1 MYAQFFGLRE
11 PPFNNT
17 PDPRFFFSTPDHE
30 EALAL
35 LIYAVSE
42 RKEFALLTGEI
53 GAGKTLVSR
62 MMLRHFGARIAYATI
77 NHAVRSHTDLVEL
90 VCMEFGLESRD
101 ARSHAQRLRSL
112 HDFLLAQFAKNVP
125 VVLVLDEAQNLP
137 TDAFEQ
143 LRMVGNLEADDAKLL
158 QTIIV
163 GQPELQRI
171 FASPQLR
178 QLRQRIFRSF
188 HLPALSR
195 ELTAKYIQHRVT
207 VAGGAG
213 HSIFDAD
220 AIDAVFA
227 ASGGIPRV
235 VNTLCD
241 NGLLSAYSAD
251 RATIDG
257 PFMHGV
263 IAQLSP
269 RTEVRATP
277 AYGFRPVEPV
287 EAPGIGAPPPSA
299 PAPERVT
306 PLGAVRPAAPRTGI
320 APVAGAATT
329 ESGFTDR
336 IGAIEREVAKLA
348 VGERE
353 SRDDLARLITHAKGM
368 LSRVDAVHSELRRR
382 ESEWNELLAN
392 GRAMI
397 GDMRS
402 ALDQTRR
409 TAVEAQRAGRAAQ
422 TAARAIQQDV
432 VLIREQGP
440 LASPRVPVA
449 VSPTVRAD
457 DPIAGAL
464 RSAGSD
470 SALISC
476 PSRSDD
482 VAPPKASPP
491 TASTRLA
498 REVDMLLALVQTA
511 GAR

>member
-62 MMLRHFGARIAYATI
+62 MMLRHFGARIAFATI
-77 NHAVRSHTDLVEL
+77 NHAVRNQADLTEL
-90 VCMEFGLESRD
+90 VCMEFGLESREV
-101 ARSHAQRLRSL
+101 RSHAQRLRAL
-112 HDFLLAQFAKNVP
+112 HDFLLAQFAKNAP

-137 TDAFEQ
+137 MDAFEQ

-195 ELTAKYIQHRVT
+195 ELTAKYIQHRLS
-207 VAGGAG
+207 VAGSPGQP
-213 HSIFDAD
+213 IFDAE

-251 RATIDG
+251 RRAIDG
-257 PFMHGV
+257 AFMRGI
-263 IAQLSP
+263 IAQLTP
-269 RTEVRATP
+269 RTDVRTAP

-287 EAPGIGAPPPSA
+287 EMSGIGAPAPSLLT
-299 PAPERVT
+299 PERAPST
-306 PLGAVRPAAPRTGI
+306 ASLRLAEPRTPPMPASGT
-320 APVAGAATT
+320 VAIDP
-329 ESGFTDR
+329 GFTDR

-348 VGERE
+348 VGERD
-353 SRDDLARLITHAKGM
+353 SRDDLTRLITHAKGM
-368 LSRVDAVHSELRRR
+368 LSRVDAVHTELRRR
-382 ESEWNELLAN
+382 EGEWNELLAT

-402 ALDQTRR
+402 TLDQTRR
-409 TAVEAQRAGRAAQ
+409 TAVEAQRAGRVAQ

-432 VLIREQGP
+432 VLIREHGP
-440 LASPRVPVA
+440 LAPRLVGASGQTGRTDVSIGGGIQAGGSVA
-449 VSPTVRAD
+449 T
-457 DPIAGAL
+457 AGAGTSF
-464 RSAGSD
+464 SA
-470 SALISC
+470 AAV
-476 PSRSDD
+476 PQN
-482 VAPPKASPP
+482 VTPTPAP

-498 REVDMLLALVQTA
+498 REVDLLLELVQTA
-511 GAR
+511 R